1 MGIHYKDL
9 DVYRLALEFVE
20 LCALIAKRIPRGQ
33 GPMADQLRRASGSA
47 AYNTGE
53 GAGEFAPRE
62 KARFYRIA
70 LRSTTESSTI
80 IDIVHRLGFI
90 DIELHSRAEN
100 MAERLIGMLTK
111 LVHRHGGEAPV
122 IDIERSS
129 PEQRQESPWGRGR
142 QGRVSKREWP

>member
-1 MGIHYKDL
+1 MGIHYKNL

-20 LCALIAKRIPRGQ
+20 LAAQIAARIPRGQ
-33 GPMADQLRRASGSA
+33 GQLADQLRRACGST

-53 GAGEFAPRE
+53 GAGEFAGKE

-80 IDIVHRLGFI
+80 IDIVLRLGY
-90 DIELHSRAEN
+90 IEAPLHVRAEN

-111 LVHRHGGEAPV
+111 LVHRHGGGAAV
-122 IDIERSS
+122 IGLGLRER
-129 PEQRQESPWGRGR
+129 ER
-142 QGRVSKREWP
+142 